1 MHEMKA
7 QLERVK
13 EAKKTLMSW
22 VEQEI
27 ALGCKDVDVKSLGE
41 TVDMVKDLA
50 ETEKEC
56 SEALYYQTVTEAML
70 EGEKDPYYG
79 EMMGY
84 NNRRMANGRYAS
96 AGHGHPTHNGH
107 VSMSGYR
114 PFIDQEPYVD
124 DYIHDP
130 NGFQDRMRHT
140 RSMMGY
146 DGGSSYQGGTGDYGR
161 SSSRHGEVYDR
172 YKDAKRHYTETKSSS
187 DKEEMNAHSKMYVKD
202 AMDHIMEMWE
212 DADPTLKK
220 YMKEDFRKLIDKMTV

>member
-22 VEQEI
+22 VEKEI
-27 ALGCKDVDVKSLGE
+27 ALGCSDVDVKSLGE

-70 EGEKDPYYG
+70 EANDAPDNPY
-79 EMMGY
+79 MGY
-84 NNRRMANGRYAS
+84 NNRRMANGRYAA

-107 VSMSGYR
+107 VSMSSGYR
-114 PFIDQEPYVD
+114 PFVDQEPYVD

-130 NGFQDRMRHT
+130 NGFENRMRHT

-146 DGGSSYQGGTGDYGR
+146 DDPSYRGGRMNDYDQP
-161 SSSRHGEVYDR
+161 SRHGENYDR
-172 YKDAKRHYTETKSSS
+172 YKNAKRHYTETKSAS
-187 DKEEMNAHSKMYVKD
+187 DKEEMDTHRDRYVKD
-202 AMDHIMEMWE
+202 TMDHLMEMWE
-212 DADPTLKK
+212 DADPSLKK
-220 YMKEDFRKLIDKMTV
+220 HMKEDFRKILDKMVV